1 MSTLWGISALSHDA
15 GLAVIKNRQLVFASH
30 SERYSRVKNDKNLHW
45 HLIRDALNYGSPEKI
60 LFYEKPLLKLT
71 RQIYARQWDVVDR
84 NLKSAI
90 TGEALRRHIDSL
102 GITFKYDLRQKNISH
117 HLSHAAGGYFT
128 SPFRH
133 ATVVVIDAI
142 GEWETLTI
150 WKANH
155 NRLKK
160 IKSIKYPHSIG
171 LFYSAMTQR
180 VGLTPNQDEYIL
192 MGMAPFGDPFRFYGE
207 LTEEFF
213 NMNHSP
219 FLVKDLKQP
228 FPRFKHN
235 LHRGCLWWKPD
246 GLLAE
251 DIYDVAAATQRIYEH
266 LLDDIMEWAFIN
278 GESNN
283 LVFSG
288 GCALNC
294 VANSKIAKY
303 WDDVWI
309 MPSPGDAGSAIGA
322 ILADLKYHIRWPGPF
337 LGHEIKGEYPV
348 IKIIDELYHN
358 KIVGVASGKAEFG
371 PRALGRRSLL
381 ADPREKNIKD
391 IINTYKKREPFRPFA
406 PMVLEECVDD
416 IFDMPAGVKR
426 SPYMQYTAK
435 CKVPE
440 QYPGIVHVDGTS
452 RVQTVGPNDDKD
464 VRNMLEGWFL
474 KTGCPVLL
482 NTSLN
487 IKGEPL
493 VNSKDDGKAFEKK
506 HNIRIFY
513 DTR

>member
-15 GLAVIKNRQLVFASH
+15 ALAVIKERRLVFASH
-30 SERYSRVKNDKNLHW
+30 SERYSRVKNDKNLSW
-45 HLIRDALNYGSPEKI
+45 RLIKDALDYGTPNKI
-60 LFYEKPLLKLT
+60 LYYEKPLLKLT
-71 RQIYARQWDVVDR
+71 RNIYARQWDVVDR

-90 TGEALRRHIDSL
+90 TGEALRNHINSL
-102 GITFKYDLRQKNISH
+102 GLSFKYDLRQKNISH
-117 HLSHAAGGYFT
+117 HLAHAAGGYYT
-128 SPFRH
+128 SKFRN

-142 GEWETLTI
+142 GEWEVLTI
-150 WKANH
+150 WKAEDT
-155 NRLKK
+155 RLKK

-192 MGMAPFGDPFRFYGE
+192 MGMAPFGDPYRFYGE
-207 LTEEFF
+207 MTETFF
-213 NMNHSP
+213 
-219 FLVKDLKQP
+219 KDFYNRSEDRNV
-228 FPRFKHN
+228 FPKFKRN
-235 LHRGCLWWKPD
+235 LHRGCLWWKPE
-246 GLLAE
+246 GIKAT
-251 DIYDVAAATQRIYEH
+251 DIYDVAAATQLIYEH
-266 LLDDIMEWAFIN
+266 LLEDIMHWAHYN
-278 GESNN
+278 GRSNN

-288 GCALNC
+288 GCALNA
-294 VANSKIAKY
+294 VANSKIARY
-303 WDDVWI
+303 WDDIWI

-337 LGHEIKGEYPV
+337 LGHEIKGTYPV
-348 IKIIDELYHN
+348 VKVIDELYNN
-358 KIVGVASGKAEFG
+358 KVCGVASGKAEFG

-391 IINTYKKREPFRPFA
+391 IINKCKQREPFRPFA
-406 PMVLEECVDD
+406 PMVLEECAND
-416 IFDMPAGVKR
+416 IFDMPVKT

-435 CKVPE
+435 CKVPD

-452 RVQTVGPNDDKD
+452 RVQTVGKHDDPD
-464 VRNMLEGWFL
+464 VREMLEGWYV

-493 VNSKDDGKAFEKK
+493 VNNKEDAKAFERK
-506 HNIRIFY
+506 HKIKVFY
-513 DTR
+513 DTH

>member
-15 GLAVIKNRQLVFASH
+15 ALAVIKNRQLVFASH
-30 SERYSRVKNDKNLHW
+30 SERYSSVKNDKNLHW

-192 MGMAPFGDPFRFYGE
+192 MGMAPHGDPYRFYGE
-207 LTEEFF
+207 MADTFF
-213 NMNHSP
+213 NNFYNKSEDRN
-219 FLVKDLKQP
+219 V
-228 FPRFKHN
+228 FPKFKHN
-235 LHRGCLWWKPD
+235 LHRGCGWWRPEGIK
-246 GLLAE
+246 AT
-251 DIYDVAAATQRIYEH
+251 DIYDVAAATQKIYEH
-266 LLDDIMEWAFIN
+266 LLDDIMNWAHWH
-278 GESNN
+278 GGSNN

-294 VANSKIAKY
+294 VANSRITNY
-303 WDDVWI
+303 WDDIWI

-322 ILADLKYHIRWPGPF
+322 ALADLKHHIRWPGPF
-337 LGHEIKGEYPV
+337 LGHEIPGKYPV
-348 IKIIDELYHN
+348 IQIIDELEQN
-358 KIVGVASGKAEFG
+358 KVCGVASGKAEFG
-371 PRALGRRSLL
+371 PRALGKRSLF
-381 ADPREKNIKD
+381 ADPRVANIKD

-406 PMVLEECVDD
+406 PIVLEECVND
-416 IFDMPAGVKR
+416 IFDMPEGITR

-435 CKVPE
+435 CKMPE
-440 QYPGIVHVDGTS
+440 LYPGIVHVDGTS
-452 RVQTVGPNDDKD
+452 RVQTVGKHDDPD

-474 KTGCPVLL
+474 RTGCPVLL

-487 IKGEPL
+487 IKSEPL
-493 VNSKDDGKAFEKK
+493 VNSKEDAKAFEQK
-506 HNIRIFY
+506 HKVKVY
-513 DTR
+513 S